1 MLSLKRINR
10 TDLKSTEEQLP
21 KDVDPQVRIRI
32 LVESA
37 MEQSRFS
44 DSDSDLV
51 ARELA
56 GELLKIDAGLSDV
69 RVAVQ
74 TLYQEDRAGA
84 QAYLAYL
91 AARGFPPPPPSADEP
106 SEPTAEQ
113 TAPRQTAPEQLA
125 IAQRQE
131 ITRHQLGQ
139 SAVGTQALSTIDL
152 YSGNLI
158 AELVTNSAYSALV
171 FGERRSGTSAILR
184 AIVYDQLGKS
194 GQTIL
199 DILDLHSGKWGGL
212 EEIRLSDGS
221 QIVVYHTV
229 AIHSDIAAIAR
240 KLSSVAAEVRRR
252 QRDLNNPSLTAEK
265 ESVPYLF
272 LIDGLSEIHGA
283 LPGWSADRRSKD
295 ETLSLA
301 ASQLRFVLC
310 HGPAVGVS
318 CVASARSHDSCL
330 CDVAALGETRLLFLG
345 RISKGHNGG
354 YRAIDKAVED
364 KALLP
369 SPHDRNRYREVLSAI
384 KKLVCPVVFT
394 PNGIPR
400 LGKLAN
406 FSGYLHEDLLAHYQ
420 QTLEAQA

>member
-37 MEQSRFS
+37 MEQSRFY

-56 GELLKIDAGLSDV
+56 GELLKIGAGLSDV

-84 QAYLAYL
+84 EAYLAYL

-139 SAVGTQALSTIDL
+139 SAVGTQALSAIDL

-229 AIHSDIAAIAR
+229 AIHSDIAAVAR

-252 QRDLNNPSLTAEK
+252 QR
-265 ESVPYLF
+265 
-272 LIDGLSEIHGA
+272 
-283 LPGWSADRRSKD
+283 
-295 ETLSLA
+295 
-301 ASQLRFVLC
+301 
-310 HGPAVGVS
+310 
-318 CVASARSHDSCL
+318 
-330 CDVAALGETRLLFLG
+330 
-345 RISKGHNGG
+345 
-354 YRAIDKAVED
+354 
-364 KALLP
+364 
-369 SPHDRNRYREVLSAI
+369 
-384 KKLVCPVVFT
+384 
-394 PNGIPR
+394 
-400 LGKLAN
+400 
-406 FSGYLHEDLLAHYQ
+406 
-420 QTLEAQA
+420 